1 MSNSVKWSELP
12 DSTPLEYE
20 QENQK
25 RPGSKS
31 HDLYER
37 YKRSKTYGEA
47 KANGARPEDFRHD
60 YGKGWLKL
68 QGGQIPLVAPKNGA
82 KKDSEGSKRPKDGS
96 SKKSKEDME
105 PIWQEEKRD
114 PEQIQQD
121 LMKQAELSKE
131 LNELKND
138 QYKKRERP
146 KDAWEVAMEAFSKG
160 SDQSRS
166 SKKPRPTVAEAPS
179 ALDMKLEK
187 AHKQLQKETMEQ
199 LEKAR
204 KEREKEKAEKAK
216 AEAEKPKTLMG
227 LSAAKA
233 KKTEEK
239 PEKPEKP
246 AEKPSVKDRG
256 KARVEKTPEKERA
269 KEPEKGEKVL
279 KVEKSEKVE
288 KAEAKVEKKDK
299 EKKLKKD
306 KKEKK
311 HKKDKKHK
319 KHKKHKNHSD
329 EKKSKLEGGKKAPR
343 TSIPASRIR
352 ELLRSKVMG
361 KDKGSSLFQQQV
373 QEDAKLGGQPN
384 GTTKPQAPDDEK
396 EPSPPKEKAPD
407 SLQEAVEVLQRQIN
421 ELKPQQLEKLLE
433 CFKAEVTWRPD
444 DVEDFN
450 FDLKLLPVP
459 KLRELTRLIARVRA
473 DTGSQLQAGVALDS
487 NDRARFSAPVSQST
501 QLAAMK
507 ESHERE
513 LEDKI
518 RVLEQQNEH
527 QQRQIEEQKA
537 QMMQMQAAQAQA
549 QDPRFAPGQNTFG
562 GSSSSIRPTWK
573 ESITT
578 SVPHQIALQQPQAAT
593 GLAGQVPM
601 RRPFTPGASPAQGG
615 SELYSTNPKDGWR
628 TGPAA
633 ARMPHELVPGWIGDG
648 GGWVPGGEP
657 PKNAQPPAVPPGDTE
672 PPGRCME
679 TCRCG
684 QVVSRAWEVE
694 KAWLKD
700 EARAMAIMA
709 AIQRFESHPS
719 VERRGKVS
727 KQNRYEPAAP
737 THQQALAEAGRVTLP
752 PHLRMRAYPDVR

>member
-1 MSNSVKWSELP
+1 
-12 DSTPLEYE
+12 
-20 QENQK
+20 
-25 RPGSKS
+25 
-31 HDLYER
+31 
-37 YKRSKTYGEA
+37 
-47 KANGARPEDFRHD
+47 
-60 YGKGWLKL
+60 
-68 QGGQIPLVAPKNGA
+68 
-82 KKDSEGSKRPKDGS
+82 
-96 SKKSKEDME
+96 
-105 PIWQEEKRD
+105 
-114 PEQIQQD
+114 
-121 LMKQAELSKE
+121 QAELSKE

-269 KEPEKGEKVL
+269 KEPEKGEK
-279 KVEKSEKVE
+279 
-288 KAEAKVEKKDK
+288 AEAKVEKKDK

-384 GTTKPQAPDDEK
+384 GTTKPQEK

-628 TGPAA
+628 
-633 ARMPHELVPGWIGDG
+633 RMPHELVPGWIGDG